1 MLQLGTI
8 ASLTSSVHQLHPAAW
23 VVVQTLICAVTLRF
37 TGGLR
42 PLNPQRISVGW
53 RHLTSAP
60 GTFVTTLTS
69 WSATAL
75 IVIIG
80 VLALSALTQIA
91 TPIYTGDEKMYHAS
105 RVIYWIQNQTVFP
118 FVTHNDRQTMI
129 PFGSELFFLWPV
141 LLTKTE
147 VIGRIVFWSA
157 YPCAAIGQYL
167 LLRAMKLSCTT
178 ALVGALILIATP
190 LVAASAIGLKPELW
204 SVVTLLGTSYWVVS
218 ICLNPREMATKCFFL
233 GVFTLLSVN
242 VRAFPSAIVPSVMVI
257 PLLTRSSFAAVS
269 RVKAV
274 AAGLAC
280 GAILSSFVIPF
291 GFNLARYHHP
301 LGPVEIRHV
310 VIADITPRQIYTHA
324 VRFPFLLL
332 ELPDAAVPAETR
344 ARFGKIA
351 NGLISKV
358 GAGAFLPRE
367 DDGPWPG
374 RFSYSLPEQ
383 SERFSLWGLL
393 WIPTLVIAVLLLI
406 RNVLVTW
413 PRVRLAAVPAQS
425 LLALPMLIAILFGA
439 RWMTQS
445 GVPTRYLIG
454 PYALTLPI
462 GIAVFA
468 PYIRGKKLAESLT
481 LIAVAVSLYQP
492 IRLQIY
498 NAVQAIAVPITEKDI
513 DQPFEEALDV
523 IPDRSRIVLVGQQDT
538 PDYPLFSPGTHY
550 TKTVI
555 PWGKTPFDPAR
566 MRLLI
571 DSQKATHVLIQHD
584 ETASFLWDPAIRT
597 GEMVAWLAREPGL
610 KEIPLSTPHM
620 RLFETDNGTESY
632 ERPFQT
638 TAVPSSAPL
647 IRIGSTL
654 RHQIGIDP
662 TFLKTPWQV
671 EIGGTGG
678 YLWMGQ
684 GREEGVEFG
693 LWSRQD
699 RAVELRF
706 DVGPGPSV
714 TAPDRTVML
723 LLDGAPVGD
732 RRFQGDT
739 AVAFHVMLHAGRNLI
754 EFVALDA
761 ATVMKMP
768 NGDPRRLIVLLRDV
782 QAESVRART
791 DGAAQQGSSEAT
803 GLDASRALSGD
814 LAQRARQAA
823 AVVISRQ
830 QLPGYWLT
838 SYTSETRFERPQLE
852 MNTFVTS
859 IMIDVLDSAA
869 AATGLGESLQR
880 ARQHLAGQIEAGGLV
895 RYHGR
900 PDAPTIGALGCVIT
914 PDADDTALVWRIA
927 PGAHPEL
934 LPTALETLKRYRTAE
949 GLYRTWLGPR
959 DQYQCIDA
967 GRDPDPAD
975 AGIQMHVLM
984 LLAKADRAAAHAL
997 CGALRQAIDEDRI
1010 WVYYRRAPLVPI
1022 LRQADL
1028 QLAGCS
1034 LQLPPSRARADVP
1047 GQEVWIAAAQL
1058 MQRLGTKSQ
1067 PPHSAEVLDL
1077 LQRLSRDDFA
1087 SLRQSPPLVYHNDL
1101 TASVRRFYWSEEF
1114 GYALWLRLYF
1124 ESERHGFL
1132 RPDRGNVAN
1141 AGGLR

>member
-1 MLQLGTI
+1 
-8 ASLTSSVHQLHPAAW
+8 V
-23 VVVQTLICAVTLRF
+23 
-37 TGGLR
+37 
-42 PLNPQRISVGW
+42 
-53 RHLTSAP
+53 
-60 GTFVTTLTS
+60 
-69 WSATAL
+69 
-75 IVIIG
+75 
-80 VLALSALTQIA
+80 
-91 TPIYTGDEKMYHAS
+91 
-105 RVIYWIQNQTVFP
+105 
-118 FVTHNDRQTMI
+118 
-129 PFGSELFFLWPV
+129 
-141 LLTKTE
+141 
-147 VIGRIVFWSA
+147 
-157 YPCAAIGQYL
+157 
-167 LLRAMKLSCTT
+167 
-178 ALVGALILIATP
+178 
-190 LVAASAIGLKPELW
+190 
-204 SVVTLLGTSYWVVS
+204 
-218 ICLNPREMATKCFFL
+218 
-233 GVFTLLSVN
+233 
-242 VRAFPSAIVPSVMVI
+242 
-257 PLLTRSSFAAVS
+257 
-269 RVKAV
+269 
-274 AAGLAC
+274 
-280 GAILSSFVIPF
+280 
-291 GFNLARYHHP
+291 
-301 LGPVEIRHV
+301 
-310 VIADITPRQIYTHA
+310 
-324 VRFPFLLL
+324 
-332 ELPDAAVPAETR
+332 
-344 ARFGKIA
+344 
-351 NGLISKV
+351 
-358 GAGAFLPRE
+358 
-367 DDGPWPG
+367 
-374 RFSYSLPEQ
+374 
-383 SERFSLWGLL
+383 
-393 WIPTLVIAVLLLI
+393 
-406 RNVLVTW
+406 
-413 PRVRLAAVPAQS
+413 
-425 LLALPMLIAILFGA
+425 
-439 RWMTQS
+439 
-445 GVPTRYLIG
+445 
-454 PYALTLPI
+454 
-462 GIAVFA
+462 
-468 PYIRGKKLAESLT
+468 
-481 LIAVAVSLYQP
+481 YQP
-492 IRLQIY
+492 VRLQIY
-498 NAVQAIAVPITEKDI
+498 KAVQAIAVPITEKDI

-571 DSQKATHVLIQHD
+571 DSQEATHVLIQHD

-620 RLFETDNGTESY
+620 RLFETGNGTESY

-699 RAVELRF
+699 RAVDLRF

-723 LLDGAPVGD
+723 LLDSAPVGD

-739 AVAFHVMLHAGRNLI
+739 AVVFHVMLHAGRNLI
-754 EFVALDA
+754 EFFALDA
-761 ATVMKMP
+761 ANVMRMP
-768 NGDPRRLIVLLRDV
+768 NGDPRHLIVLLRDV
-782 QAESVRART
+782 QAETVLAPT
-791 DGAAQQGSSEAT
+791 DGVAQQGSTEAT
-803 GLDASRALSGD
+803 GRDASRAVSRD
-814 LAQRARQAA
+814 LAQRARRAA
-823 AVVISRQ
+823 AFVISRQ

-838 SYTSETRFERPQLE
+838 SYTSETSFDRPQLE

-859 IMIDVLDSAA
+859 IMIDVLNSAA

-880 ARQHLAGQIEAGGLV
+880 ARKHLAGQIEAGGLV

-934 LPTALETLKRYRTAE
+934 LPTALETLKRYRTVE

-967 GRDPDPAD
+967 GVDPDPAD

-984 LLAKADRAAAHAL
+984 LLAKADSAAAHAL

-1010 WVYYRRAPLVPI
+1010 WVYYRQAPLVPV

-1034 LQLPPSRARADVP
+1034 LQLPPSRTRAAVP

-1058 MQRLGTKSQ
+1058 VQRMLGTKSQ
-1067 PPHSAEVLDL
+1067 LPNSAEVLDL
-1077 LQRLSRDDFA
+1077 LRRLSRDDFA
-1087 SLRQSPPLVYHNDL
+1087 SLHQTPPLVYHNDL

-1132 RPDRGNVAN
+1132 RPDRGNDEK